1 MGRQLGWVWFGGRDT
16 IAILYSV
23 LVGDTREFWVKTEQ
37 SDVKVAEIPGTFDPE
52 EVNPTSIGGQGS
64 SMTLSGSLGPI
75 SGIAPGQ
82 QSVPNGRVYSIFN
95 GSEIRAKGSAFLG
108 GGWVIDLT
116 GTITWTGQ
124 NTGQGASFQA
134 LAYNFLGSSVD
145 PGVGVRMGWGN
156 VVVGGPNVV
165 FGSPR
170 TVTGRGVGIA
180 SLFTAMCGGY
190 TELELTLQGPGVAS
204 VDYTATATVREW
216 AGLTSYPYAARL
228 SSDEDGNIF
237 VIVKWFD
244 FDFDCADLSESSDFP
259 PDSIYVD
266 SQFNRNETIHLKLVN
281 GKTGDSVDYHYRDKA
296 SVVKRQN
303 NWRKDQ
309 EDFVYPIPAATAV
322 AQDNEV
328 NVKGEDLYRI
338 NLNQFISGQTLK
350 NRLQASTDLVNA
362 SMSVT
367 TPTTVR
373 TETVEV
379 YGPGRGNIEGIIYI

>member
-1 MGRQLGWVWFGGRDT
+1 MGRQLGWAWFGGRDT

-64 SMTLSGSLGPI
+64 STTLSGSLGPI

-82 QSVPNGRVYSIFN
+82 QSVPNGRTYSIFN

-124 NTGQGASFQA
+124 NTGQSTSDRA

-145 PGVGVRMGWGN
+145 SGVGVRMGWGN
-156 VVVGGPNVV
+156 VVPGGPNVV

-204 VDYTATATVREW
+204 VNYTATATVRGW
-216 AGLTSYPYAARL
+216 FGLTSYPYAARL

-237 VIVKWFD
+237 VIVKWFG

-259 PDSIYVD
+259 PDSIFVD
-266 SQFNRNETIHLKLVN
+266 SQFNRNETIHLKLVD
-281 GKTGDSVDYHYRDKA
+281 GKTGNSVDYHYRDKA

-328 NVKGEDLYRI
+328 NVKGGDLYRI

-350 NRLQASTDLVNA
+350 NRLQASTDPVNA

-367 TPTTVR
+367 TSTTVR
-373 TETVEV
+373 TETIKV
-379 YGPGRGNIEGIIYI
+379 YGPGRGDIEGIIYI